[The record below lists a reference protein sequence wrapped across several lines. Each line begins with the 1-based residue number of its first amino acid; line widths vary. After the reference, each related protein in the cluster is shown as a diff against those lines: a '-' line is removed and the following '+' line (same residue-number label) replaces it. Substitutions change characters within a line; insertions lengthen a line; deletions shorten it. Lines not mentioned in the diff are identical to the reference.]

1 VDKQLESLGVDTKR
15 NTSEL
20 KDKQTNSDLVEAIK
34 QELWESISKVIVSD
48 GLTIWS
54 ISSAT

>member
-20 KDKQTNSDLVEAIK
+20 KDTQTNSDLVEAIK
-34 QELWESISKVIVSD
+34 QEFMGEYKQ
-48 GLTIWS
+48 GYRQ
-54 ISSAT
+54 